1 VQGTGDLGSKLTPQI
16 KSEGK
21 NIAMKRQYTILIADR
36 NPHVRA
42 FLKREMEAEGYKV
55 RLARNGSEVL
65 KWVFGCDPLHLVVI
79 DPELPDV
86 NELDILRR
94 LEERIPTLPFII
106 HGFLLE
112 YNESFALS
120 TAVAFVEKGGKS
132 IERLRT
138 VAVEMLQKANPRHS
152 RMLKGMR
159 LSQGESMNG
168 TEHKN
173 RQ

>member
-1 VQGTGDLGSKLTPQI
+1 MLVEKSGEKLMPETQ
-16 KSEGK
+16 SNEQEMT
-21 NIAMKRQYTILIADR
+21 MKEQYTILIADR

-55 RLARNGSEVL
+55 RLAKNGREVL
-65 KWVFGCDPLHLVVI
+65 KWVFGYDPLHLVVI

-94 LEERIPTLPFII
+94 LEERIPALPFII

-112 YNESFALS
+112 YNESLALS

-132 IERLRT
+132 IERLKT
-138 VAVEMLQKANPRHS
+138 VAVEMLQKANQRHS
-152 RMLKGMR
+152 GMLKGMR
-159 LSQGESMNG
+159 SSQGKGMNG